1 VGLLPVWASD
11 ILRRTISIRTSNKV
25 RFFMSNTSSNA
36 TATPTFNAAEL
47 DGHGIEDLEVGMT
60 AIYSK
65 TVTESDINL
74 FCAISGDTNPLHLDH
89 EYAAT
94 TMFGGPIAHG
104 MLSASL
110 ISTVIG
116 TKLPGHGCIYISQNC
131 RFKAPVRA
139 GDTVRARVTIT
150 EIDPKRRRV
159 KLRTTCTVGDTVV
172 IDGDAE
178 VMVPPRRA

>member
-1 VGLLPVWASD
+1 MSD
-11 ILRRTISIRTSNKV
+11 TSTIATVTPI
-25 RFFMSNTSSNA
+25 FDSS
-36 TATPTFNAAEL
+36 EL
-47 DGHGIEDLEVGMT
+47 DGHFIEDLAVGMT

-65 TVTESDINL
+65 TITESDINL

-89 EYAAT
+89 DYAAT

-116 TKLPGHGCIYISQNC
+116 TKLPGHGCVYISQNC

-139 GDTVRARVTIT
+139 GETVRARATIT
-150 EIDPKRRRV
+150 EINTECRRV
-159 KLRTTCTVGDTVV
+159 KLKTICSVGDTVV
-172 IDGDAE
+172 VDGDAE
-178 VMVPPRRA
+178 VLVPSRGA

>member
-1 VGLLPVWASD
+1 MSDKTTEKVAPVYD
-11 ILRRTISIRTSNKV
+11 
-25 RFFMSNTSSNA
+25 SS
-36 TATPTFNAAEL
+36 EL
-47 DGHGIEDLEVGMT
+47 EGFAMEELEVGMT
-60 AIYSK
+60 DIYSK
-65 TVTESDINL
+65 TITESDINL

-104 MLSASL
+104 MLAASM

-116 TKLPGHGCIYISQNC
+116 TKLPGPGCVYISQNC

-150 EIDPKRRRV
+150 EINRKRRRI
-159 KLRTTCTVGDTVV
+159 KLNTICTVGDTVV

-178 VMVPPRRA
+178 VLVPARG

>member
-1 VGLLPVWASD
+1 
-11 ILRRTISIRTSNKV
+11 
-25 RFFMSNTSSNA
+25 MSNTSSSA
-36 TATPTFNAAEL
+36 TVTPIFDSAEL
-47 DGHGIEDLEVGMT
+47 DGHMIEDLTVGMT

-65 TVTESDINL
+65 TITESDINL

-89 EYAAT
+89 EYAAG

-139 GDTVRARVTIT
+139 GDTVRARATIT
-150 EIDPKRRRV
+150 EINSEHRRV
-159 KLRTTCTVGDTVV
+159 KLQTICSVGETIVV
-172 IDGDAE
+172 DGDAE
-178 VMVPPRRA
+178 VLVPSRKG